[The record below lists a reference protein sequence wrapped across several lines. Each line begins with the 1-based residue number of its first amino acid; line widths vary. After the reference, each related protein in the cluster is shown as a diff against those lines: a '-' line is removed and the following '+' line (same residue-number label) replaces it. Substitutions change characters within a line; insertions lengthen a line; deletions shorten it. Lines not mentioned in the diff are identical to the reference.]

1 MIGKKK
7 DRGGGG
13 AKKISLFSLPHP
25 PPSHV
30 AVKHGGGS
38 KNGGREVVTLTRPNK
53 TPALQARERGG
64 GCMGRLL

>member
-7 DRGGGG
+7 NRGGGG
-13 AKKISLFSLPHP
+13 AKKIFSLFSLPHP

-38 KNGGREVVTLTRPNK
+38 KMAVAGL
-53 TPALQARERGG
+53 
-64 GCMGRLL
+64 